1 MKKDVM
7 LFFDTKSTDVGFWVP
22 RCRSL
27 EDFPCE
33 CVSNSLSMSNELVD
47 ADGERL

>member
-1 MKKDVM
+1 MV
-7 LFFDTKSTDVGFWVP
+7 LFKDTKFADVGCWVP